1 MTKILLVRHGNSLSN
16 VAKTFTGHIN
26 SRLSEMGEKQAERA
40 CEFILKNYKVD
51 IIYSSDLSR
60 AVNTV
65 KPLANAL
72 NIPIHTDENLREIY
86 GGKWEGVQFSKLE
99 ELFYDDYSVWKKTPG
114 LARPTDGESYEE
126 AQTRFYNSVKKIA
139 EDNPNKTVV
148 IASHGGVIRGL
159 QCKLMGLPLSR
170 LNEIEYV
177 VNASV
182 TEIDFNDEK
191 LVWARTNPTEY
202 LDGLITSMPKGI

>member
-26 SRLSEMGEKQAERA
+26 SMLSEMGEKQAERA

-51 IIYSSDLSR
+51 KIYSSDLSR

-99 ELFYDDYSVWKKTPG
+99 ELFYDDYSVWEKTPG

-159 QCKLMGLPLSR
+159 QCKLMGLPISR